1 MRLSRVCFL
10 KRSIDDLLL
19 KSKCIL
25 KKREKF
31 FGKIQFYK
39 VQLADLYK
47 MCIMKTINSSK
58 KNSFILKQMTG
69 QRKVQKEGEHMLQA
83 TEFLRLMRFITKSH
97 EACIQTICR
106 EHQLTM
112 MEATIITFLRNN
124 PSVDTAADIAELR
137 MLSKGQVSQAVESL
151 VQKGLVTRQPDASDR
166 RRIHLLL
173 CEKSIPVTDSI
184 DAIQRQFLAGIFDG
198 FSEKEMECFAGFHE
212 RIMENVRRLSEKM
225 VTVQ

>member
-1 MRLSRVCFL
+1 
-10 KRSIDDLLL
+10 
-19 KSKCIL
+19 
-25 KKREKF
+25 
-31 FGKIQFYK
+31 
-39 VQLADLYK
+39 
-47 MCIMKTINSSK
+47 
-58 KNSFILKQMTG
+58 
-69 QRKVQKEGEHMLQA
+69 MLQA

-97 EACIQTICR
+97 EACIQTLCR

-137 MLSKGQVSQAVESL
+137 MLSKGRISGSESL

-184 DAIQRQFLAGIFDG
+184 DVIQRQFLAGIFDG

-212 RIMENVRRLSEKM
+212 RIMENVRRLSEKNERKRNAHE
-225 VTVQ
+225 